1 MVSGNDKDDIVS
13 RLQRNVSELL
23 AKYREAAAA
32 RDEAESLLASLRNEQ
47 KALKTQLEEMK
58 ARYDM
63 LITSQ
68 GFVMTEGDVKSARLR
83 VNKLVREID
92 KCISLLNE

>member
-68 GFVMTEGDVKSARLR
+68 GFIMTEGDVKSARLR

>member
-1 MVSGNDKDDIVS
+1 MMSGSSKDDIIS
-13 RLQRNVSELL
+13 RLQNNVAELL
-23 AKYREAAAA
+23 TKYREAVAA
-32 RDEAESLLASLRNEQ
+32 RDEAENLLSSLHDEHESLKLQ
-47 KALKTQLEEMK
+47 LKEIK

-68 GFVMTEGDVKSARLR
+68 GFVMTEDDVKNARLR
-83 VNKLVREID
+83 VNRLVREID

>member
-1 MVSGNDKDDIVS
+1 MMSGSSKDDIIS
-13 RLQRNVSELL
+13 RLQNNVAELL
-23 AKYREAAAA
+23 TKYREAVAA
-32 RDEAESLLASLRNEQ
+32 RDEAESQLSSLHDEHES
-47 KALKTQLEEMK
+47 LKLQLKEIK

-68 GFVMTEGDVKSARLR
+68 GFVMTEDDVKNARLR
-83 VNKLVREID
+83 VNRLVREID

>member
-32 RDEAESLLASLRNEQ
+32 RDEAESLLVSLRNEQ

>member
-1 MVSGNDKDDIVS
+1 MSGNNKDDIIS
-13 RLQRNVSELL
+13 RLQNNVSELL
-23 AKYREAAAA
+23 AKYREAVAE
-32 RDEAESLLASLRNEQ
+32 RDEAESLLTSLRDEH
-47 KALKTQLEEMK
+47 KLLKKQLEEIK

-68 GFVMTEGDVKSARLR
+68 GFVMTEGDVKNARLR

>member
-1 MVSGNDKDDIVS
+1 MMSGNNKDDIIS
-13 RLQRNVSELL
+13 RLQNDVSQLL
-23 AKYREAAAA
+23 AKYREGVAA
-32 RDEAESLLASLRNEQ
+32 RNEAESLLSSLRDENRL
-47 KALKTQLEEMK
+47 LKRQLEEMK

-63 LITSQ
+63 LIASH
-68 GFVMTEGDVKSARLR
+68 GFVMTEGDVKNARLR

>member
-1 MVSGNDKDDIVS
+1 MSGNSKDYID
-13 RLQRNVSELL
+13 RLQKDVAELL
-23 AKYREAAAA
+23 MKYREAVAA
-32 RDEAESLLASLRNEQ
+32 RDEAESLLSSLRNSN
-47 KALKTQLEEMK
+47 KLLKEQLEELK
-58 ARYDM
+58 ARHDM
-63 LITSQ
+63 LLTSQ